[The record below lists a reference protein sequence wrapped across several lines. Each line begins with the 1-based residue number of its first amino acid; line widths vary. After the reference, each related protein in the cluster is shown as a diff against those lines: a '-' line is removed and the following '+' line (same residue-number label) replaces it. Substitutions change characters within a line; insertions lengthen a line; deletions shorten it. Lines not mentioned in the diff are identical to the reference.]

1 MARLL
6 LGVSGGIA
14 AYKSLEFARL
24 ATLAGHGV
32 RVLMSGNAERFVGA
46 ASFEG
51 IVGAPVLTSEFE
63 RDPMRGAFP
72 GEHGQ
77 GAHDPIGHL
86 ELAAGCDAFLVAP
99 ASANEI
105 AKLAG
110 GFADSMLATSFLACD
125 APRLIAPAMN
135 DRMYADAAVQANLA
149 TLRERGVEVIE
160 PGEGALASRGEQG
173 RGRLPDPAELLARVE
188 AALGG
193 EQPSLPGVE
202 RFADDGPS
210 AQGGAEL
217 STAAGDD
224 GFPTDGTAA
233 LATGQA
239 PPHEAEV
246 VQLHAEPGPWDGMRV
261 MITAG
266 GTREPIDSVRFIGNR
281 SSGRMGMALAAAA
294 ARRGAEVTVIAA
306 NVSLPEPAGVKRVDV
321 ETTGQLAHET
331 IERFETQ
338 HVLLMAAA
346 PADFRTEPVTGKI
359 KRQDSLN
366 LNLQPTEDILA
377 AVSAQKGANQTVVG
391 FAAEHGGE
399 AVSRARLK
407 LERKGADMIVLNDVS
422 DPRIG
427 FESTENEVT
436 LIDPAEEVAV
446 PRASKDAVADAIL
459 DRVEALRAAAGTPGA
474 TAN

>member
-32 RVLMSGNAERFVGA
+32 RVVMTPNAERFVGA

-72 GEHGQ
+72 GEEGSTSF
-77 GAHDPIGHL
+77 HDPIGHL
-86 ELAAGCDAFLVAP
+86 ELAGRCDAFIVAP
-99 ASANEI
+99 ASANTV

-110 GFADSMLATSFLACD
+110 GFADSMLTTSFLACT

-135 DRMYADAAVQANLA
+135 DRMYEDAATQANLA

-160 PGEGALASRGEQG
+160 PDEGLLASRGEHG
-173 RGRLPDPAELLARVE
+173 RGRLPDPEALLARVE
-188 AALGG
+188 AVLAGG
-193 EQPSLPGVE
+193 ERDPRDEAEPASDEHDPREDAATMAVPGGLPDEVPAAAPVE
-202 RFADDGPS
+202 RN
-210 AQGGAEL
+210 
-217 STAAGDD
+217 
-224 GFPTDGTAA
+224 
-233 LATGQA
+233 
-239 PPHEAEV
+239 
-246 VQLHAEPGPWDGMRV
+246 GPWSGLRV
-261 MITAG
+261 MVTAG

-281 SSGRMGMALAAAA
+281 SSGRMGVALAAAA
-294 ARRGAEVTVIAA
+294 ARRGAEVTLIAA

-321 ETTGQLAHET
+321 ETTAELSYET
-331 IERFETQ
+331 VERFETQ
-338 HVLLMAAA
+338 HILLMAAA
-346 PADFRTEPVTGKI
+346 PADFRTEPITGKI

-377 AVSAQKGANQTVVG
+377 AISAQRGENQTVVG
-391 FAAEHGGE
+391 FAAEHGGD
-399 AVSRARLK
+399 AIDRARAK
-407 LERKGADMIVLNDVS
+407 LTRKGADLIVLNDVS

-427 FESTENEVT
+427 FESAENEVT
-436 LIDPAEEVAV
+436 LVSAEDEIEV

-459 DRVEALRAAAGTPGA
+459 DRVDTLRAGAGSGA
-474 TAN
+474 EAG